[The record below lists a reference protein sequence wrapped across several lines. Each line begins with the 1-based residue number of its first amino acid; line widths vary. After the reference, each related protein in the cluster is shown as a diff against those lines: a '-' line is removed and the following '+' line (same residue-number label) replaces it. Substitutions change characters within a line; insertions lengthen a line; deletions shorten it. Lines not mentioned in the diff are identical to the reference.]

1 MDAKK
6 EKRVMMGGLDCFPM
20 AAPVRSGREEVISS
34 IGLSFSLVGDG
45 MIVKVNGSDSPVNQ
59 SESLL
64 VDRVGGGCWVMSPLA
79 DGERS

>member
-20 AAPVRSGREEVISS
+20 AAPVRSEGEVISS
-34 IGLSFSLVGDG
+34 IGSSFSLVGDG